1 MKLGIGRMS
10 PDSLHLGRDYRKR
23 VDLDHVELFH
33 LIVWKLYQAVAIA
46 HAFFQHVN
54 EFAEGFHAH

>member
-1 MKLGIGRMS
+1 MS